1 MRMWEHIKLGELLWH
16 NTLGFFCWGR
26 SLKLYIEI
34 TRELFKLSLPFGSLF
49 QLSSLDFD
57 CNDKLV
63 ILFQAYIDE
72 LDITKQNALKL
83 HALFID
89 RNTKDNWFSCCT
101 PDPERQIEQD
111 NQGIW
116 HFQEYSS
123 LAKHQFYDVIYHRK
137 GQLQHRSAQRLINFE
152 DSTSKI
158 EYFKRFFNFLH
169 KKLFF
174 KKNNKTKFQHFQ
186 K

>member
-1 MRMWEHIKLGELLWH
+1 MWEHIKLGELLWH
-16 NTLGFFCWGR
+16 STLGFFCWGR

-34 TRELFKLSLPFGSLF
+34 KRELFTFSLPFGSLF
-49 QLSSLDFD
+49 YLSSLDFD
-57 CNDKLV
+57 CNEKLV

-101 PDPERQIEQD
+101 HPTLKGKSNKITKAFGTSKNTHHLPSISFMMSYIIET
-111 NQGIW
+111 GS
-116 HFQEYSS
+116 FST
-123 LAKHQFYDVIYHRK
+123 
-137 GQLQHRSAQRLINFE
+137 GSAQQLINFE

-169 KKLFF
+169 TNLFF
-174 KKNNKTKFQHFQ
+174 EKNNKKKFQHFQ